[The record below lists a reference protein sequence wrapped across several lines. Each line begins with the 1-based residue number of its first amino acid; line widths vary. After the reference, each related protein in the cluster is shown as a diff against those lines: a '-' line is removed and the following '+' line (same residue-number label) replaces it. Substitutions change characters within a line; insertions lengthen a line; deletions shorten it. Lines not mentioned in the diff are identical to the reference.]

1 MSAKEQVTEILD
13 DRQGQYGDASDTLQ
27 LIADYWNAFLN
38 EITGYRRDPGAS
50 RVELTPAEV
59 AQMMVL
65 FKVARAQRGSLAE
78 HGDPTDDML
87 DTIGYATLA
96 ADVRARG
103 LACKPSIKQDQLS
116 FAKTAL
122 VDSLRSLVREKT
134 MSEEAADDIEGMVLR
149 GSSGK
154 ELSEAVEKW
163 NTRRLISTT
172 ASLVLLDDIQQIIEA
187 EEGINA
193 LSQRNASRN

>member
-27 LIADYWNAFLN
+27 LIADFWNAFLN
-38 EITGYRRDPGAS
+38 GITGHSRDYKIQK
-50 RVELTPAEV
+50 VDLTPEQV

-65 FKVARAQRGSLAE
+65 FKVARAQRGRWAE

-96 ADVRARG
+96 VDVRQRVE
-103 LACKPSIKQDQLS
+103 ACKPSIKQDQLN

-122 VDSLRSLVREKT
+122 IDGLRSLDKEKNI
-134 MSEEAADDIEGMVLR
+134 SEEAADDIEGMVLK
-149 GSSGK
+149 GFSGE
-154 ELSEAVEKW
+154 ELSEAVERW
-163 NTRRLISTT
+163 AARGLISIT
-172 ASLVLLDDIQQIIEA
+172 ASLILLDDIQQIIEA
-187 EEGINA
+187 EELINA
-193 LSQRNASRN
+193 FSQRNASRN

>member
-65 FKVARAQRGSLAE
+65 FKVARAQRGRLAE

-96 ADVRARG
+96 ADVQQRAG
-103 LACKPSIKQDQLS
+103 ACSPSIKQDRLN

-122 VDSLRSLVREKT
+122 IDSLRSLVMGKT
-134 MSEEAADDIEGMVLR
+134 MSEEAAEDIEGMVLR
-149 GSSGK
+149 GSSGE
-154 ELSEAVEKW
+154 ELSEAIEKW
-163 NTRRLISTT
+163 NTRGLISTT
-172 ASLVLLDDIQQIIEA
+172 ASLVLLDDTQQIIDA
-187 EEGINA
+187 EEAINA
-193 LSQRNASRN
+193 IS